1 MKKLNRRAFSVLL
14 IAFFILTG
22 LFTYIQRFLEDGE
35 RWASYFSRLN
45 SLSEGVVTDRNG
57 VLLAGSRIVYNVT
70 LSRSDLVRS
79 GATNRNLR
87 ELVHAADE
95 FGVSYTD
102 TFPVSAAAPYEYV
115 SLAVSPRY
123 APEEADGLIP
133 VFKEYMRL

>member
-57 VLLAGSRIVYNVT
+57 VLLAGFTANDNRYNDDRATRIANYHVTGDFWNRTGTGILTNFSR
-70 LSRSDLVRS
+70 
-79 GATNRNLR
+79 
-87 ELVHAADE
+87 
-95 FGVSYTD
+95 
-102 TFPVSAAAPYEYV
+102 
-115 SLAVSPRY
+115 
-123 APEEADGLIP
+123 
-133 VFKEYMRL
+133 